1 MISLPELRAYLAMYE
16 DLLESAPLQYQAELR
31 TSVRTVKRLIKYAEA
46 KQEQL
51 RYNPEGDE

>member
-1 MISLPELRAYLAMYE
+1 MYE
-16 DLLESAPLQYQAELR
+16 DLLESAPVQYQTELR
-31 TSVRTVKRLIKYAEA
+31 ASVRTVKRLIKYAEA